1 MLANLVW
8 RSKEY
13 PSLENCMA
21 MITSAGSEIS
31 SVIIVVAEHKIFSI
45 EYNLK
50 INSHWETEQVEIKS
64 TIGGFVKSFIFQSD
78 GKGNWQQNGHVLEQ
92 FKGCI
97 DVDIPL
103 TPFTNTLPIKRLK
116 LQRGQEQLIKVVYLD
131 LLSNEIKPV
140 TQKYLRL
147 SDLEYKYENV
157 PNDFEAVIT
166 VDESGFV
173 VDYPTLFERIA
184 RKDNGM

>member
-13 PSLENCMA
+13 PSLENCTA
-21 MITSAGSEIS
+21 IISSVGSEIS
-31 SVIIVVAEHKIFSI
+31 SVVIGVAEHKIFNI

-50 INSHWETEQVEIKS
+50 INSHWKTEEVKINS
-64 TIGGFVKSFIFQSD
+64 TIEGFAKSLAFKSD
-78 GKGNWQQNGHVLEQ
+78 GRGNWQENGHILEQ
-92 FKGCI
+92 FEGCI

-103 TPFTNTLPIKRLK
+103 TPFTNTLPIKRLNM
-116 LQRGQEQLIKVVYLD
+116 QIGQAQIIRVVYLD

-140 TQKYLRL
+140 TQKYVRL
-147 SDLEYKYENV
+147 SDREYKYENV

-184 RKDNGM
+184 RKDVGM